1 MQQKERLYSLS
12 EKSSIGDIQY
22 YLEVAFRERG
32 FENQPINE
40 KLLLL
45 MEEVGELAKAYRKKA
60 SLFGVDH
67 KKLYNYD
74 TIESEIADVFI
85 VLVSICVELDI
96 DLFEVFYE
104 KEFYNVEREWSKL

>member
-1 MQQKERLYSLS
+1 MQQKERLYGLN
-12 EKSSIGDIQY
+12 EKSSISDIQN

-45 MEEVGELAKAYRKKA
+45 MEEVGELAKAYRKEA
-60 SLFGVDH
+60 SLLGVDH

-85 VLVSICVELDI
+85 VIVSISIELDI
-96 DLFEVFYE
+96 NLFEVFYE
-104 KEFYNVEREWSKL
+104 KELYNVEREWNK